1 MQDASK
7 GVVWNESWRRP
18 LDQIECPD
26 VFELNGSLVV
36 LGSLQY
42 DGPWQGTSTT
52 WWIGQAD
59 ENGTRFLPHAGALG
73 LCDYGQS
80 YAVRH
85 GEGLDGRRILFGF
98 SGWASPT
105 LEPGCGSYHGMY
117 HVFAREARIVHG
129 DATPRLQ
136 VSPVAEIAAHMRR
149 AQLADAQPVARS
161 TAGEADLAVAKGS
174 QLDVEMH
181 CHLDEGMAVPSSGQV
196 SLEVLADPSP
206 GSSPAGGAALV
217 VGYDFA
223 TERLFVDHARMG
235 NATILQT
242 APLPRAHLPLA
253 AGGAPL
259 IRVLVDNAMVE
270 SFGGGEVALTSFV
283 TPTGDAAP
291 EARVARAGKSGDG
304 VACTVSAWVLG
315 L

>member
-1 MQDASK
+1 MHSFTAPPTSIGAWRYTNASLTAPSS
-7 GVVWNESWRRP
+7 GSYNDRVSRR
-18 LDQIECPD
+18 D
-26 VFELNGSLVV
+26 SLRRRSDR
-36 LGSLQY
+36 G
-42 DGPWQGTSTT
+42 
-52 WWIGQAD
+52 
-59 ENGTRFLPHAGALG
+59 AG
-73 LCDYGQS
+73 
-80 YAVRH
+80 
-85 GEGLDGRRILFGF
+85 
-98 SGWASPT
+98 PT
-105 LEPGCGSYHGMY
+105 LSFIYEDFDIDLVGSRHSLGERTIRSALDHLLRLGMIS
-117 HVFAREARIVHG
+117 VMPDDVSSA
-129 DATPRLQ
+129 PRLQ

-149 AQLADAQPVARS
+149 TQLADAQPVARS
-161 TAGEADLAVAKGS
+161 TAGEADLAVAEGS

-181 CHLDEGMAVPSSGQV
+181 CHLGEGMAVPSSGQV

-206 GSSPAGGAALV
+206 GSSSAGGAALV

-259 IRVLVDNAMVE
+259 IRVLVDNAMIE